1 MKFKNSLIF
10 FYFAVAILIAKP
22 AQGVVLFDS
31 TSNPVFD
38 YESINQ
44 NIIFNASFSTPDYPI
59 ELRDISLLWRRGVN
73 ENGLI
78 RIDLL
83 SDKNSTPGK
92 VISELSF
99 INSTELPIG
108 KQVLAV
114 SLRYKVLLNPE
125 TRYWIRIRAS
135 GSPGALAYSRHHGGY
150 GVAGEFYLNMYG
162 FHKNSETG
170 PYLFKVNGNRFK
182 PE

>member
-1 MKFKNSLIF
+1 MKFKNSLFIL
-10 FYFAVAILIAKP
+10 YFAVVAILIAKP

-44 NIIFNASFSTPDYPI
+44 NIIFNASFSTPNYSI
-59 ELRDISLLWRRGVN
+59 ELRDISLQWRRGVS

-83 SDKNSTPGK
+83 SDINSTPGD
-92 VISELSF
+92 VISELSL
-99 INSTELPIG
+99 INSRELPVG
-108 KQVLAV
+108 EQFLAV
-114 SLRYKVLLNPE
+114 PLKNKVLLNPE

-135 GSPGALAYSRHHGGY
+135 DSPGALAYSRHYGGL
-150 GVAGEFYLNMYG
+150 GTAEEFYLNMFG

-170 PYLFKVNGNRFK
+170 PYLFRVEGDRRNL
-182 PE
+182 